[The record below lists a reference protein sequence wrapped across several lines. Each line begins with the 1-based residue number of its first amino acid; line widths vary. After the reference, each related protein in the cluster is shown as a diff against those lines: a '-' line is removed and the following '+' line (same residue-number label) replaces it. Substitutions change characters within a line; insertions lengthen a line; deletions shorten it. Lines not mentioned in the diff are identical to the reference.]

1 MTEDTRTE
9 TLARATGYPFPAP
22 PHSYLFVN
30 GVAHEIVEPGRDPVH
45 DGRLRD
51 GEGVVPAAE
60 LLRRLDI
67 AGAAGLDDRVPVIA
81 HGSNASPEQLA
92 RKFADFEGDVVIPVI
107 KAWLDDHDVVY
118 ATHLTRYGAI
128 PATLERSPG
137 PSVELAVTFL
147 SAPQLALM
155 HDPEIAAVNY
165 VYGRLDGIRLAL
177 DGLGRGAGHELLV
190 GQLLLLAGDET
201 GHLVALALV
210 AGHLGVE
217 IDVPGQ
223 IDVDLDPRQT
233 HVGRRSG
240 GLDLRAPA
248 GGRGPGRRFAHFPH
262 RRVAVG
268 VQPTRPQAAG

>member
-30 GVAHEIVEPGRDPVH
+30 GVAHEIVDAGRDPVR

-67 AGAAGLDDRVPVIA
+67 ADAAGLDDRVPVIA

-92 RKFADFEGDVVIPVI
+92 RKFADVEGDVVIPVI

-137 PSVELAVTFL
+137 TSVELAVTFL

-155 HDPEIAAVNY
+155 HDTEIAAVNY

-177 DGLGRGAGHELLV
+177 DGLGERDTAFVYLTLHG
-190 GQLLLLAGDET
+190 
-201 GHLVALALV
+201 ALAPGGAPLALAARAARDRAFEPLTMRAMLGLARDEV
-210 AGHLGVE
+210 A
-217 IDVPGQ
+217 PGMA
-223 IDVDLDPRQT
+223 LDDFILEN
-233 HVGRRSG
+233 VAND
-240 GLDLRAPA
+240 DLRAEHTQRLRDRHARAPD
-248 GGRGPGRRFAHFPH
+248 FAAFE
-262 RRVAVG
+262 VLAEG
-268 VQPTRPQAAG
+268 